1 MGSSPLPGSSA
12 IARVSAS
19 KKPDRAAEFGA
30 HQGALFGAR
39 GQHVRTADHEPRKTW
54 AGRGS
59 ASLQGIEASAAGCS
73 ANSWPGLHTAAAFTS
88 ARRPLGRPTWTRVW
102 SGGSANCERA
112 SPATCAAP
120 PLLVEQPVRHHELR
134 LQPLV
139 LVVRETARGAL
150 DVPSELVDRKSVI
163 PIRHLV
169 TAHLRAV
176 DRDLACAAAVG
187 RREARALHEHATA
200 SARRVEND
208 APGTART
215 SRRSTAR
222 P

>member
-19 KKPDRAAEFGA
+19 KKPDRATEFGA
-30 HQGALFGAR
+30 HQGALFGAG

-134 LQPLV
+134 IQTLCWSFVRLRVAPLMFPV
-139 LVVRETARGAL
+139 SSLIA
-150 DVPSELVDRKSVI
+150 KSVI

-187 RREARALHEHATA
+187 LREARALHEH
-200 SARRVEND
+200 
-208 APGTART
+208 
-215 SRRSTAR
+215 
-222 P
+222 